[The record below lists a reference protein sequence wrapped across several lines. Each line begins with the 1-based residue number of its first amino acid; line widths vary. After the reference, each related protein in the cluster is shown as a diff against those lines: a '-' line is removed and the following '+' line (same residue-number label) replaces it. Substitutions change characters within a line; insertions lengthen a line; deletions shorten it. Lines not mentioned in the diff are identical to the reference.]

1 MLSPSELTTLYNI
14 ISDETKSFE
23 IISNTFQKTY
33 SKSEQF
39 KVGVTLWFLIKD
51 NLLNLSQR
59 LSSFYILYDMYK
71 NEKLQSIPFIPIVL
85 QTLNETK
92 NKIEQQFLID
102 FIQNKIEYIKTPINI
117 YIEDCEKNQNITI
130 PDLEEYWN
138 NYKKQT
144 EKINKSINDWMRP
157 IIYDNKDNKSNKL
170 FNLNQLTPVEV
181 SMKYFEPN
189 YMSYYPNTNYTFYD
203 DEPLWIIPTLK
214 HDFIYDFNLTKE
226 KDSISSILF
235 KPFNNKQISKEENDF
250 VMGILNNNPNILLEI
265 NFTSSKFMTLIEKN
279 ESFAT
284 NIFLKITNNNLFQNY
299 LNAFLKNKFTQN
311 SMKVISNIIMSITL
325 PKVFINSY
333 IKHIVDNFKE
343 ENKNDEKIK
352 LGRYIAY
359 FINKLLDNNFI
370 KVDDIPKEIEI
381 LFSINTEEIASLNKK
396 IIELNQSINK

>member
-1 MLSPSELTTLYNI
+1 MLSPSELTTLYTI

-23 IISNTFQKTY
+23 IISNIFQKTY

-59 LSSFYILYDMYK
+59 LSSFYILYDMYR

-85 QTLNETK
+85 QTLNESK

-102 FIQNKIEYIKTPINI
+102 FIQNKIDYSKTPIKI
-117 YIEDCEKNQNITI
+117 YIEDNEKNQNIII
-130 PDLEEYWN
+130 PNLEEYWN

-144 EKINKSINDWMRP
+144 EKISKSINDWMRP
-157 IIYDNKDNKSNKL
+157 IIYDDKDNKSNKI

-214 HDFIYDFNLTKE
+214 HNFIYDFNLTKE

-284 NIFLKITNNNLFQNY
+284 NIFLKITNSNLFQNY

-333 IKHIVDNFKE
+333 IKHIIDNFKE
-343 ENKNDEKIK
+343 ENKNDEKVK

-370 KVDDIPKEIEI
+370 KVDDIPQEIEI
-381 LFSINTEEIASLNKK
+381 LFSINMEEIASLNKK
-396 IIELNQSINK
+396 IIELNQSNNK